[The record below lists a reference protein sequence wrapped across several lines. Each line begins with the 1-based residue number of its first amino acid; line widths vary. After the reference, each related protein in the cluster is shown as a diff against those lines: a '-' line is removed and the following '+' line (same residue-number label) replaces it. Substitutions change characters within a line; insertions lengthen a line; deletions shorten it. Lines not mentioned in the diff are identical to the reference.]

1 MSFLDSIDKYSTLL
15 TALASVVL
23 VIVTGWYTHLT
34 HLAVDKTEKMIQQSR
49 NEQKI
54 ELIEKRLEKLYD
66 PLIIVLSSRI
76 PVCSTEEN
84 IPINGDEN
92 NIGNADINKHPIDE
106 IYRYQYLIPERN
118 NLKQSLDLFLKM
130 MDATKGRTKKV
141 EIGKEEIV
149 SFFKKFR
156 EDIIQDIEKSREELY
171 ELIQQ

>member
-1 MSFLDSIDKYSTLL
+1 MSFLESIDKYSTLL
-15 TALASVVL
+15 TAFASVIL

-66 PLIIVLSSRI
+66 PLIILLSSRV
-76 PVCSTEEN
+76 PVYSTEGN

-92 NIGNADINKHPIDE
+92 NIGNADINNHPIDE

-130 MDATKGRTKKV
+130 MDATKGRTKKI

-149 SFFKKFR
+149 FFCKKFR